1 MRILAMRSSPHDPAK
16 SRSIDFLVAKL
27 THHVGLERGDID
39 AIERAFGRDVRLLD
53 DRIPIVEAGEAP
65 RAIHVL
71 LDGWAVRELAMRDG
85 RRQIVS
91 ILIAGDIVDFN
102 AFMMARADMDVR
114 TVGQASVASLD
125 RASLSRLNQESPNT
139 GQALWWEAM
148 VGASIQREWSA
159 NIAARRAEPRI
170 ANLLCNLLA
179 RRMLVDG
186 VEGNAIACPLT
197 QSDLANACGLTQ
209 EHLNR
214 TLRGLRARG
223 LVELRQGMI
232 HLPDP
237 ERLAAIA
244 EFSSAHLHCP
254 DRDLFFAARPDAAP
268 REDVSMLLASAL

>member
-1 MRILAMRSSPHDPAK
+1 MRSATYPPAK
-16 SRSIDFLVAKL
+16 SRIFERLVAKL
-27 THHVGLERGDID
+27 TNHVALERGDVD
-39 AIERAFGRDVRLLD
+39 AIERAFGRDIRMLD
-53 DRIPIVEAGEAP
+53 DRMPIVEAGEAP

-71 LDGWAVRELAMRDG
+71 VDGWAVRELAMPGG

-102 AFMMARADMDVR
+102 AFMMVGADMDVR

-125 RASLSRLNQESPNT
+125 RAALSQLNHDSARV

-148 VGASIQREWSA
+148 VSASIQREWSA
-159 NIAARRAEPRI
+159 NVAARRAEPRI

-179 RRMLVDG
+179 RLMLVDG
-186 VEGNAIACPLT
+186 VEGSAIACPLT

-214 TLRGLRARG
+214 TLRGLRESG
-223 LVELRQGMI
+223 LVELSHGMI

-244 EFSSAHLHCP
+244 EFAPAHLHCP
-254 DRDLFFAARPDAAP
+254 DRDLFFAVQPDAPP
-268 REDVSMLLASAL
+268 REDVSLLLANAL